1 MFWRFLFSY
10 KLSLSLAP
18 AAILHRVRLH
28 RSFTAWRHD
37 EDNSEFTHTYIAYSL
52 WQWLTETDAVVEAKL
67 HREMNK
73 KENDNHMNNNGNSSY
88 RSTGGNTLRVVLV
101 ALLALAV
108 AGIASAQTISEHGPV
123 IAAFKG
129 GIGVNPVT
137 GFNADGTARL
147 NVVRGVNP
155 AGPWRIADLQAV
167 VSADG
172 HISVIGR
179 GLLLA
184 AGEGIGTNAR
194 ASVHATLF
202 CGSANS
208 SATSFDSPAV
218 ALQPNG
224 DFSIDTF
231 LTRATPS
238 ISCENPALLIRVG
251 QPGGG
256 VWFAAGIPL
265 QVGTT
270 L

>member
-1 MFWRFLFSY
+1 
-10 KLSLSLAP
+10 
-18 AAILHRVRLH
+18 
-28 RSFTAWRHD
+28 
-37 EDNSEFTHTYIAYSL
+37 
-52 WQWLTETDAVVEAKL
+52 
-67 HREMNK
+67 MN
-73 KENDNHMNNNGNSSY
+73 NNNNGNSSN
-88 RSTGGNTLRVVLV
+88 RGAGRNIRRVVLV

-108 AGIASAQTISEHGPV
+108 TGIASAQTISEHGAV

-129 GIGVNPVT
+129 GIGVNPVS
-137 GFNADGTARL
+137 GFNVDGTPRL

-155 AGPWRIADLQAV
+155 AGPWRIADLQAI

-184 AGEGIGTNAR
+184 AGEGIGTNAH

-202 CGSANS
+202 CGTANS
-208 SATSFDSPAV
+208 SATAFDSPAV

-224 DFSIDTF
+224 DFSINAF
-231 LTRATPS
+231 MTRATPS
-238 ISCENPALLIRVG
+238 VSCQNPALLIRVG

-265 QVGTT
+265 QIGST